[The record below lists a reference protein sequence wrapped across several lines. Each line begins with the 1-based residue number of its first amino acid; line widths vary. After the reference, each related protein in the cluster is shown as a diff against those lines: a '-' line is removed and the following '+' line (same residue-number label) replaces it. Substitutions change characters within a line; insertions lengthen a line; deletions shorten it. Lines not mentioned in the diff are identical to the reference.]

1 MCQFFEKGY
10 LVVEDNSVD
19 WRRLGILSFGALGVI
34 YGDIGTSP
42 LYSLRQALF
51 HLPATVTNV
60 YGALS
65 LVFWYLV
72 LIVCCKY
79 LLIILRADNDGEGG
93 ILALSSLLK
102 QKIRSE
108 GRLLMFITIIGI
120 GLLVG
125 DGMITPAISVLSAVE
140 GLQAVSVEFT
150 KFVIPTTVAILL
162 GLFWLQRVG
171 TGQLGV
177 LFAPIIL
184 LWFIV
189 IGCLGLLQIIDHPS
203 ILAAMNPYYAVH
215 FFMEEKSMALI
226 ALGGVFLS
234 VTGAETLYADMGHF
248 NKTAIRLSWFSV
260 ALPALLLNYFG
271 QAANLLVHPASIAN
285 PFYSIVPKSFL
296 PLVIVLATL
305 ATIIASQAII
315 SAVFSI
321 IKQATL
327 LNLIPRFKIIQT
339 SVIEKGQIY
348 VPIVNL
354 FLAVGTCGLVLI
366 FKSSQN
372 LGNTYGIA
380 VNLHMIITTI
390 LVAQVAYS
398 LWRWNVVQLS
408 IFVLFMII
416 DLANL
421 LGNSFKFMTGGWFPL
436 VITFAGLIIMYTWRK
451 GFKQL
456 RRLNY
461 QDALRDSTII
471 ADLNAKSIPR
481 LPGTTLFITDPYDEM
496 GGSLLHHLKINRILT
511 KIVVFVSVLA
521 ENKPFIPLSQKFEIL
536 QRAEGFYLLNI
547 HYGFAEDIHLPN
559 ILEVMTKT
567 MDLPFQIDAKNMAF
581 FVEIIAIE
589 ITKNKVDY
597 LWNWQ
602 KYLFSFMLRNAVP
615 DIQFYSL
622 PYNKTVAIGTYFRL

>member
-1 MCQFFEKGY
+1 MI
-10 LVVEDNSVD
+10 EDSSID
-19 WRRLGILSFGALGVI
+19 WRRLFGLSFGALGVV

-42 LYSLRQALF
+42 LYSLRQALM
-51 HLPATVTNV
+51 HLPATAPNI
-60 YGALS
+60 YGVLS
-65 LVFWYLV
+65 LIFWYLV
-72 LIVCCKY
+72 LIICCKY

-93 ILALSSLLK
+93 ILALSALIK
-102 QKIRSE
+102 QKVNGEARW
-108 GRLLMFITIIGI
+108 LVFITIIGM
-120 GLLVG
+120 GLLFG

-140 GLQAVSVEFT
+140 GLENISLEFS
-150 KFVIPTTVAILL
+150 KFVIPATLIILVL
-162 GLFWLQRVG
+162 LFWLQRAG
-171 TGQLGV
+171 TGRIGI

-184 LWFIV
+184 VWFIV
-189 IGCLGLLQIIDHPS
+189 IGYLGIWQIIDNPH
-203 ILAAMNPYYAVH
+203 ILSAINPYYAYE
-215 FFMEEKSMALI
+215 FFVQQKTLALI
-226 ALGGVFLS
+226 ALGGVFLA
-234 VTGAETLYADMGHF
+234 VTGGEALYADIGHF
-248 NKTAIRLSWFSV
+248 NKNSIRLAWFTV

-271 QAANLLVHPASIAN
+271 QGANLLAHPLAISN
-285 PFYSIVPKSFL
+285 PFYSIAPSWFL
-296 PLVIVLATL
+296 PILILLATL

-321 IKQATL
+321 IKQAIL

-354 FLAVGTCGLVLI
+354 FLTVGTCGLVLM
-366 FKSSQN
+366 FGSSQN
-372 LGNTYGIA
+372 LGNAYGIA
-380 VNLHMIITTI
+380 VNLYMIITTL

-398 LWRWNVVQLS
+398 VWRWNILQLS
-408 IFVLFMII
+408 VFALFLLI
-416 DLANL
+416 DFANL
-421 LGNSFKFMTGGWFPL
+421 VGNSFKFLTGGWIPL
-436 VITFAGLIIMYTWRK
+436 LITGAGVIIMYTWRK

-461 QDALRDSTII
+461 QDAAKDSSII
-471 ADLNAKSIPR
+471 ADLNAKTIPR

-511 KIVVFVSVLA
+511 KTVIFVSVLI
-521 ENKPFIPLSQKFEIL
+521 ENKPFTPLSEKFEIV
-536 QRAEGFYLLNI
+536 QKAEGFYLLNV

-567 MDLPFQIDAKNMAF
+567 MSLPFQIDVKTMAF

-589 ITKNKVDY
+589 ITKTKIDS
-597 LWNWQ
+597 LMGWQ

>member
-1 MCQFFEKGY
+1 M
-10 LVVEDNSVD
+10 EDTSID
-19 WRRLGILSFGALGVI
+19 WRRLFGLSFGALGVV

-42 LYSLRQALF
+42 LYSLRQALL
-51 HLPATVTNV
+51 HLPATSANI
-60 YGALS
+60 YGVLS

-72 LIVCCKY
+72 IIICCKY

-102 QKIRSE
+102 QTIKSE
-108 GRLLMFITIIGI
+108 GRLLVFITIVGI
-120 GLLVG
+120 GLIIG

-140 GLQAVSVEFT
+140 GMEAVSLEFS
-150 KFVIPTTVAILL
+150 KFIIPATIVILL
-162 GLFWLQRVG
+162 LMFWIQRIG
-171 TGQLGV
+171 TGRIGT

-184 LWFIV
+184 LWFLV
-189 IGCLGLLQIIDHPS
+189 IGVLGLLQIVQHPG
-203 ILAAMNPYYAVH
+203 ILAAVNPYYAVH
-215 FFMEEKSMALI
+215 FFVEEKTLALV

-234 VTGAETLYADMGHF
+234 VTGGEALYADIGHF
-248 NKTAIRLSWFSV
+248 NKSSIRLAWFSV
-260 ALPALLLNYFG
+260 ALPGLLLNYFG
-271 QAANLLVHPASIAN
+271 QGANLLAHPSAITN
-285 PFYSIVPKSFL
+285 PFYSLSPQWFL
-296 PLVIVLATL
+296 PILIILATL

-348 VPIVNL
+348 VPLINI
-354 FLAVGTCGLVLI
+354 FLAAGTCGLVLM
-366 FKSSQN
+366 FKSSEN
-372 LGNTYGIA
+372 LGNAYGIA
-380 VNLHMIITTI
+380 VNLYMIITTF

-398 LWRWNVVQLS
+398 VWRWNFLQLS
-408 IFVLFMII
+408 VFVVFFII

-421 LGNSFKFMTGGWFPL
+421 LGNSFKFMTGGWIPL
-436 VITFAGLIIMYTWRK
+436 VITAGGVIIMYTWRK
-451 GFKQL
+451 GFRQL

-461 QDALRDSTII
+461 QEALADSTII
-471 ADLNAKSIPR
+471 ADLNAKTIPR

-511 KIVVFVSVLA
+511 KTVVFVSVII
-521 ENKPFIPLSQKFEIL
+521 ENKPFTPLSEKFEIL
-536 QRAEGFYLLNI
+536 QKAEGFYLLNI
-547 HYGFAEDIHLPN
+547 HYGFAEDVHLPN

-567 MDLPFQIDAKNMAF
+567 MTLPFQIDVKNMAF

-589 ITKNKVDY
+589 ITKNRIDS
-597 LWNWQ
+597 LQSWQ

>member
-1 MCQFFEKGY
+1 M
-10 LVVEDNSVD
+10 EDTSID
-19 WRRLGILSFGALGVI
+19 WRRLFGLSFGALGVV

-42 LYSLRQALF
+42 LYSLRQALL
-51 HLPATVTNV
+51 HLPATSANI
-60 YGALS
+60 YGVLS

-72 LIVCCKY
+72 IIICCKY

-102 QKIRSE
+102 QTIKSE
-108 GRLLMFITIIGI
+108 GRLLVFITIVGI
-120 GLLVG
+120 GLIIG

-140 GLQAVSVEFT
+140 GMKAVSLEFS
-150 KFVIPTTVAILL
+150 KFIIPATIVILL
-162 GLFWLQRVG
+162 LMFWIQRIG
-171 TGQLGV
+171 TGRIGT

-184 LWFIV
+184 LWFVV
-189 IGCLGLLQIIDHPS
+189 IGVLGLLQIVQHPG
-203 ILAAMNPYYAVH
+203 ILAAINPYYAVH
-215 FFMEEKSMALI
+215 FFVEEKTLALV

-234 VTGAETLYADMGHF
+234 VTGGEALYADIGHF
-248 NKTAIRLSWFSV
+248 NKNSIRLAWFSV
-260 ALPALLLNYFG
+260 ALPGLLLNYFG
-271 QAANLLVHPASIAN
+271 QGANLLAHPSAITN
-285 PFYSIVPKSFL
+285 PFYSLSPQWFL
-296 PLVIVLATL
+296 PILIILATL

-348 VPIVNL
+348 VPLINI
-354 FLAVGTCGLVLI
+354 FLAAGTCGLVLV
-366 FKSSQN
+366 FKSSEN
-372 LGNTYGIA
+372 LGNAYGIA
-380 VNLHMIITTI
+380 VNLYMIITTF

-398 LWRWNVVQLS
+398 VWRWNFLQLS
-408 IFVLFMII
+408 VFVVFVII

-421 LGNSFKFMTGGWFPL
+421 LGNSFKFMTGGWVPL
-436 VITFAGLIIMYTWRK
+436 VITAAGIIIMYTWRK
-451 GFKQL
+451 GFRQL

-461 QDALRDSTII
+461 QEALADSTII
-471 ADLNAKSIPR
+471 ADLNAKTIPR

-511 KIVVFVSVLA
+511 KTVVFVSVII
-521 ENKPFIPLSQKFEIL
+521 ENKPFTPLSEKFEIL
-536 QRAEGFYLLNI
+536 QKAEGFYLLNI
-547 HYGFAEDIHLPN
+547 HYGFAEDVHLPN

-567 MDLPFQIDAKNMAF
+567 MTLPFQIDVKNMAF

-589 ITKNKVDY
+589 ITKNRIDS
-597 LWNWQ
+597 LQTWQ

>member
-1 MCQFFEKGY
+1 M
-10 LVVEDNSVD
+10 EDTSID
-19 WRRLGILSFGALGVI
+19 WRRLFGLSFGALGVV

-42 LYSLRQALF
+42 LYSLRQTLL
-51 HLPATVTNV
+51 HLPATASNI
-60 YGALS
+60 YGVLS
-65 LVFWYLV
+65 LIFWYLV
-72 LIVCCKY
+72 IIICCKY

-102 QKIRSE
+102 QKIKGE
-108 GRLLMFITIIGI
+108 GRLLVFITIIGI
-120 GLLVG
+120 GLIIG

-140 GLQAVSVEFT
+140 GLEAVSIEFS
-150 KFVIPTTVAILL
+150 KFIIPVTLIILAL
-162 GLFWLQRVG
+162 MFWLQRMG
-171 TGQLGV
+171 TGKIGN

-189 IGCLGLLQIIDHPS
+189 IGVLGLLQIVHHPG
-203 ILAAMNPYYAVH
+203 ILAAMNPYYAYH
-215 FFMEEKSMALI
+215 FFMAEKAQALV
-226 ALGGVFLS
+226 ALGGVFLA
-234 VTGAETLYADMGHF
+234 VTGGEALYADIGHF
-248 NKTAIRLSWFSV
+248 NKNSIRLAWFLV
-260 ALPALLLNYFG
+260 ALPGLLLNYFG
-271 QAANLLVHPASIAN
+271 QGANLLIHPSAIAN
-285 PFYSIVPKSFL
+285 PFYGIAPDWFL
-296 PLVIVLATL
+296 PILIFLATL

-339 SVIEKGQIY
+339 SMSEKGQIY
-348 VPIVNL
+348 VPLINL
-354 FLAVGTCGLVLI
+354 FLAVGTCGLVVM
-366 FKSSQN
+366 FKSSEN
-372 LGNTYGIA
+372 LGNAYGIA
-380 VNLHMIITTI
+380 VNLYMIITTM

-398 LWRWNVVQLS
+398 VWEWNFFQLS
-408 IFVLFMII
+408 VFILFMII
-416 DLANL
+416 DIANL
-421 LGNSFKFMTGGWFPL
+421 LGNSFKFLTGGWIPL
-436 VITFAGLIIMYTWRK
+436 VITAAGIIIMYTWRK

-461 QDALRDSTII
+461 QEALSDSSII
-471 ADLNAKSIPR
+471 ADLNAKTIPR

-511 KIVVFVSVLA
+511 KTVIFVSVII
-521 ENKPFIPLSQKFEIL
+521 ENKPFTPLSEKFEIL
-536 QRAEGFYLLNI
+536 QKAEGFYLLNI
-547 HYGFAEDIHLPN
+547 HYGFAEDVHLPN

-567 MDLPFQIDAKNMAF
+567 MTLPFQIDVKNMAY

-589 ITKNKVDY
+589 ITKTKIDS
-597 LWNWQ
+597 LQGWQ